1 MNTVA
6 NKSSILKEKTKFFI
20 FRIVTYFSFLLLPI
34 YIQKGNQLSNSFLL
48 TLMAFY
54 SMFMIGQWYL
64 IGKEFDYRFK
74 IYSRVNASLDRVLS
88 RIFTGMVLIIFY
100 FSFLSLFSAKWIN
113 NFFWITWIVTGIFY
127 SWPTRGKIIQ
137 ESMSSNISEFKFLD
151 SFERTLLLLIII
163 FFIVSMYSIPSVT
176 GIPSLKLLFDPS
188 SNFATPLWNF
198 LTVTYY
204 PFLKYAVL
212 FKMAWF
218 VHFYLVGLF
227 LLLLTFYSFLRFFV
241 SRRLSLLGVF
251 ALISSWSFSLI
262 LMKGTGSVFITCF
275 SIIWVWC
282 NLLILK
288 SGTYRSGILFS
299 FIGVWGSIINQNF
312 IIIFLLQLVLIYFY
326 LIKNKHLWF
335 RKQFVKYTIP
345 GIIVMLVLFFKGD
358 FSLFT
363 FADID
368 VLHRASKYIERKAF
382 YILSCFGL
390 IILMLKQIVP
400 KLSFINGFKLDKDNY
415 NNLFIIYLTF
425 VISSLFITNIQ
436 LDNYT
441 IMWNIVFLSLI
452 PLELI
457 FQRIGRLRSS
467 RNMIYL
473 VYILICL
480 LDSHFEVRVRIF
492 SNLLN

>member
-1 MNTVA
+1 MNTLV
-6 NKSSILKEKTKFFI
+6 KRSGILKEKTKFFI
-20 FRIVTYFSFLLLPI
+20 FRIITYFSFLLLPI
-34 YIQKGNQLSNSFLL
+34 YIQKGNELPNSFLL
-48 TLMAFY
+48 ILMAFY

-74 IYSRVNASLDRVLS
+74 VYSRVNASLDRVLS

-100 FSFLSLFSAKWIN
+100 FSFLSLFPGKWIN
-113 NFFWITWIVTGIFY
+113 NFFWCTWIVTGIFY

-151 SFERTLLLLIII
+151 SFERTLLLLIIT
-163 FFIVSMYSIPSVT
+163 FFIVSMYSIPNLT
-176 GIPSLKLLFDPS
+176 GVSSLKSLIDPS
-188 SNFATPLWNF
+188 SSFGAPLWHF

-204 PFLKYAVL
+204 PFLKYPIL

-241 SRRLSLLGVF
+241 SRRLSLLGIF

-275 SIIWVWC
+275 SIIWAWC
-282 NLLILK
+282 NLLIFK
-288 SGTYRSGILFS
+288 SGTYRSGILFG
-299 FIGVWGSIINQNF
+299 FIGVWGSILNHNF
-312 IIIFLLQLVLIYFY
+312 IIIFLLQLFLNYFY
-326 LIKNKHLWF
+326 FLKSKNLWF
-335 RKQFVKYTIP
+335 RKQFVKYTLP
-345 GIIVMLVLFFKGD
+345 SIIVMSVLFFIGD

-363 FADID
+363 FLDGDIFQR
-368 VLHRASKYIERKAF
+368 VSKFIDRKAF
-382 YILSCFGL
+382 YTLSIFGL
-390 IILMLKQIVP
+390 IIIVLKLIFP
-400 KLSFINGFKLDKDNY
+400 KLAFINSFQLDKDNY
-415 NNLFIIYLTF
+415 KNLFIIYLTF
-425 VISSLFITNIQ
+425 VMGSLFITGIQ
-436 LDNYT
+436 LDSYT

-492 SNLLN
+492 SSLLN